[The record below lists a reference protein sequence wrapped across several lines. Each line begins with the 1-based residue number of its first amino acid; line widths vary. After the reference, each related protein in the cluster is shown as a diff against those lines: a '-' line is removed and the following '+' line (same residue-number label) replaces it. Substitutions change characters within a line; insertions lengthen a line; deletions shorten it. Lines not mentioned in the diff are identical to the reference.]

1 MKTKSDFAGFLDS
14 YRASNIAIAE
24 PFIDAT
30 LKGISESAANALSHL
45 DKLDKECAASLK
57 STLEKIIKI
66 ANSTEE
72 NREQQLNSI
81 GIALR
86 TLLELHLTE
95 IKRLQKLENAV
106 RSVVLQFLAI
116 AQKMDSIVVKNIA
129 ISLGEK
135 MS

>member
-14 YRASNIAIAE
+14 YRASNIAIVE
-24 PFIDAT
+24 PLIDVT
-30 LKGISESAANALSHL
+30 LKGISESATNALSHI
-45 DKLDKECAASLK
+45 DKESAASLK
-57 STLEKIIKI
+57 SNIEKIIKI
-66 ANSTEE
+66 SNSTEE

-95 IKRLQKLENAV
+95 IKKLPKLENAV
-106 RSVVLQFLAI
+106 RSAVLQFLAI
-116 AQKMDSIVVKNIA
+116 AQKMDSLVVKNIA
-129 ISLGEK
+129 IFLGEK